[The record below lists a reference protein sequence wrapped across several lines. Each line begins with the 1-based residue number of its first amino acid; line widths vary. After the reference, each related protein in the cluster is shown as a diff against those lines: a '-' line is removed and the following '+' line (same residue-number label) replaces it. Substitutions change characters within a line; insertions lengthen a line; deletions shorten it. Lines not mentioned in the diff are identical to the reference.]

1 VAAWESDT
9 SKEGE
14 RAEGDIGT
22 GCEGDTTE
30 WKRPPPERDDEY
42 GQGRCHPSGVGVDQG
57 QLHHFERWQGS
68 CA

>member
-1 VAAWESDT
+1 MAWESGA

-14 RAEGDIGT
+14 RDIGT
-22 GCEGDTTE
+22 GCEGPDTME
-30 WKRPPPERDDEY
+30 WQKLPPERDDEY
-42 GQGRCHPSGVGVDQG
+42 GKGRCHPSGVEVDQG